1 MSLSAAAAVTRTK
14 DGERAPQE
22 EATLTSVQEAAEG
35 GKDEREL
42 ASSSAPLK
50 ACPAEELPRRSFHI
64 PRKNKE
70 KQALFQYLPPESREF
85 EDIMKILSTSYLQS
99 SSAGAFVYTKAQLVQ
114 NELLEKDFAEKRRE
128 MKQNGRTDSELLES
142 YGFLLLESYK
152 LQGVCKK
159 GLLVR
164 HARTTTLGDPAKG
177 VYLSRYSD
185 LLQINPFNVDA
196 AGDIIIFK
204 VLKGKVK
211 TISMSRNIL
220 DPTPNFDC
228 HVSTNAHK
236 VTSCL
241 SYRAFELTQ
250 QYFYEY
256 KFDEIKERP
265 RHVRPHAVV
274 SFIYK
279 GNAALSTHKPM
290 PPLRSNSR
298 NSECSEGLTRKSI
311 YTVWT
316 GQLLNQGKVLC
327 HVAIRSFT
335 QLFLPFKLP
344 EQLEMEKAMK
354 LAEVK
359 WRIPIAL
366 LSWDTYVDTGKGSQ
380 NGLHGSLFEVVD
392 VSKHNSISSL
402 LLMLEKEKMV
412 LVKPLDDQG
421 FLFLLSSKQLTNSN
435 GIERGWTQSLL
446 ALFLSQE
453 SRGEV
458 KPSLG
463 VAVAVEDLR
472 PDARNPII
480 PHLKTFLPALHY
492 ALCTLRASHPADPG
506 AEVEREARAYMIGCS
521 NKTHQS
527 FHLAE
532 YKENCKVQKK
542 VYSYSRMN
550 HDVEGSLHS
559 YFYNPK
565 FYQLAVAVAKEIVDV
580 VPPPVCDTSML
591 DVRASEIR
599 LFSRDG
605 ARTRQPQ
612 PMNDPGKMK
621 ELLKLIHLR
630 KRNVAEEEGERNLV
644 GDCGDRKR
652 KAEDEAVGLVK
663 KYLRTEDNRRES
675 GGEEG
680 HYRDCLSAVM
690 RCMRVYDTDLRLQE
704 PQSTSVPSTQT
715 MLTMLFDTLQQVMA
729 QHSEASNSLHNSG
742 ENPELGDETLRT
754 ALELGLPVHCDIDLR
769 NWPDVVGPDDLEEQ
783 TDGSLSSP
791 DEFSP
796 SNNNE
801 LQDDPDLA
809 KVPWKLIPITGIKPC
824 QYSSL
829 NEGNPFDPR
838 FMAVSSSTEHCA
850 SSERRGHVC
859 MEVDLQVVNNGLNVI
874 LNKDCNLTDSIPTE
888 EPKSMKTIPVT
899 EPKRADIV
907 LSTEPRRTGITS
919 TTGPKQTDTFSPAEP
934 QRTHTA
940 PPVDPKRT
948 DMDPQTEPQHTDM
961 APPGQLKQTHAAPPV
976 ESKRTETVPQ
986 TEPKRNP
993 TIPQAKLKQNRTAPP
1008 AEPKR
1013 ADTVLPAEPKRA
1025 DTASPAKPEQADD
1038 IAFEEAKD
1046 IESIGKNH
1054 LKKAETVPSNNT
1066 TNTDELVSQGPSI
1079 VDTILNEEFSN
1090 FSTEIQKLLKGEQ
1103 VEYHSEMSMTF
1114 PQDLQWQDEVVFSEY
1129 VSHYTHPVP
1138 VHSYISTLRD
1148 HMNQLINCPSDH
1160 WEKATVCIPP
1170 PSSVCDHA
1178 SLSAHSPARS
1188 VSFPCTSLNCTADT
1202 TLPTSEPVH
1211 SPPQHAVTTDFY
1223 QPLLNCSP
1231 DLQSPV
1237 VDSSGHTPLNTNVPV
1252 PEPMSKS
1259 INSVISQIRPDMF
1272 NTLLEIMKD
1281 VQKNTVKFYVHSMEE
1296 NSVCSEIK
1304 DYLIQLGN
1312 AECKPHVFLES
1323 KNSLDKLLIIIQNKD
1338 IAAHIHTIPLLLY
1351 LKKLSS
1357 VSFAGVDSLEDVKN
1371 HTYNELFVSG
1381 GFIVSD
1387 EFVLNPDF
1395 ITQNRLQLLLT
1406 FLEEKN
1412 CANTHWCWKVHCKTH
1427 KKLKELARV
1436 NNEALGLLNLLSTYQ
1451 RRHVVEFLPYHECDC
1466 GTRQAPDLEC
1476 LIKLQAQNVHYRHI
1490 IFLTE
1495 RHFEMFPHH
1504 SKNGIMI
1511 ASISNIMD
1519 SLPGCT
1525 SSTASCLETLE
1536 PNPSCPLVMF
1546 TEKEKNAEKR
1556 MLDFTE
1562 GSSGTCNLNVPPYE
1576 REVELLVP
1584 PPPPHQTDPFQLPYV
1599 DQLTPELQPPS
1610 TEMPKEFTALKQA
1623 ISFKDS
1629 HQLRRQCLGSELGV
1643 TLPQGEKLKS
1653 YQSFLHPTSTWPVQS
1668 PFGAEIY
1675 SSLTPASISAFLS
1688 HQAMPDSCYWTTR
1701 RSGSIEDSTQP
1712 KKTGWTSIGQGSHEE
1727 PSPSSW
1733 SFVMGAAIDSVD
1745 FQPSSTQQFVSE
1757 WEATFKARR

>member
-1 MSLSAAAAVTRTK
+1 MCKCPRVYLHKPRCIALMQSSCKHEIYDAGAGQLPCHAPHFHPFSAQSTAMQKINLAVKPMNLINSLC
-14 DGERAPQE
+14 
-22 EATLTSVQEAAEG
+22 
-35 GKDEREL
+35 
-42 ASSSAPLK
+42 PL
-50 ACPAEELPRRSFHI
+50 LYT
-64 PRKNKE
+64 
-70 KQALFQYLPPESREF
+70 ALFQYLPPESREF

-152 LQGVCKK
+152 V
-159 GLLVR
+159 GLLEFKV
-164 HARTTTLGDPAKG
+164 ASVYLAG

-298 NSECSEGLTRKSI
+298 NSECRLTRKSI

-366 LSWDTYVDTGKGSQ
+366 LSWDTYVDTGKGE

-458 KPSLG
+458 KPL
-463 VAVAVEDLR
+463 EDLR

-675 GGEEG
+675 GGG
-680 HYRDCLSAVM
+680 AYI
-690 RCMRVYDTDLRLQE
+690 
-704 PQSTSVPSTQT
+704 
-715 MLTMLFDTLQQVMA
+715 F
-729 QHSEASNSLHNSG
+729 
-742 ENPELGDETLRT
+742 
-754 ALELGLPVHCDIDLR
+754 
-769 NWPDVVGPDDLEEQ
+769 
-783 TDGSLSSP
+783 
-791 DEFSP
+791 
-796 SNNNE
+796 
-801 LQDDPDLA
+801 
-809 KVPWKLIPITGIKPC
+809 
-824 QYSSL
+824 
-829 NEGNPFDPR
+829 
-838 FMAVSSSTEHCA
+838 
-850 SSERRGHVC
+850 ERRIATREQLLERWSVGKHVFD
-859 MEVDLQVVNNGLNVI
+859 EY
-874 LNKDCNLTDSIPTE
+874 
-888 EPKSMKTIPVT
+888 
-899 EPKRADIV
+899 
-907 LSTEPRRTGITS
+907 
-919 TTGPKQTDTFSPAEP
+919 
-934 QRTHTA
+934 
-940 PPVDPKRT
+940 
-948 DMDPQTEPQHTDM
+948 
-961 APPGQLKQTHAAPPV
+961 
-976 ESKRTETVPQ
+976 
-986 TEPKRNP
+986 
-993 TIPQAKLKQNRTAPP
+993 
-1008 AEPKR
+1008 
-1013 ADTVLPAEPKRA
+1013 
-1025 DTASPAKPEQADD
+1025 D

-1395 ITQNRLQLLLT
+1395 ITQSELQLLLT

-1546 TEKEKNAEKR
+1546 TG
-1556 MLDFTE
+1556 L
-1562 GSSGTCNLNVPPYE
+1562 
-1576 REVELLVP
+1576 
-1584 PPPPHQTDPFQLPYV
+1584 
-1599 DQLTPELQPPS
+1599 
-1610 TEMPKEFTALKQA
+1610 
-1623 ISFKDS
+1623 
-1629 HQLRRQCLGSELGV
+1629 
-1643 TLPQGEKLKS
+1643 
-1653 YQSFLHPTSTWPVQS
+1653 
-1668 PFGAEIY
+1668 
-1675 SSLTPASISAFLS
+1675 
-1688 HQAMPDSCYWTTR
+1688 
-1701 RSGSIEDSTQP
+1701 
-1712 KKTGWTSIGQGSHEE
+1712 
-1727 PSPSSW
+1727 
-1733 SFVMGAAIDSVD
+1733 
-1745 FQPSSTQQFVSE
+1745 
-1757 WEATFKARR
+1757 

>member
-1 MSLSAAAAVTRTK
+1 
-14 DGERAPQE
+14 
-22 EATLTSVQEAAEG
+22 
-35 GKDEREL
+35 
-42 ASSSAPLK
+42 
-50 ACPAEELPRRSFHI
+50 
-64 PRKNKE
+64 
-70 KQALFQYLPPESREF
+70 
-85 EDIMKILSTSYLQS
+85 MKILSTSYLQS

-290 PPLRSNSR
+290 PPLR
-298 NSECSEGLTRKSI
+298 KSI

-435 GIERGWTQSLL
+435 
-446 ALFLSQE
+446 A
-453 SRGEV
+453 
-458 KPSLG
+458 LG

-675 GGEEG
+675 GGGAYIFERRIATREEG

-809 KVPWKLIPITGIKPC
+809 KVPWKLIPI
-824 QYSSL
+824 
-829 NEGNPFDPR
+829 
-838 FMAVSSSTEHCA
+838 
-850 SSERRGHVC
+850 
-859 MEVDLQVVNNGLNVI
+859 
-874 LNKDCNLTDSIPTE
+874 
-888 EPKSMKTIPVT
+888 
-899 EPKRADIV
+899 
-907 LSTEPRRTGITS
+907 TEPRRTGITS

-1495 RHFEMFPHH
+1495 
-1504 SKNGIMI
+1504 
-1511 ASISNIMD
+1511 
-1519 SLPGCT
+1519 
-1525 SSTASCLETLE
+1525 
-1536 PNPSCPLVMF
+1536 
-1546 TEKEKNAEKR
+1546 KEKNAEKR

-1562 GSSGTCNLNVPPYE
+1562 GSSGYA
-1576 REVELLVP
+1576 RFLLLD
-1584 PPPPHQTDPFQLPYV
+1584 H
-1599 DQLTPELQPPS
+1599 
-1610 TEMPKEFTALKQA
+1610 KEIRQ
-1623 ISFKDS
+1623 
-1629 HQLRRQCLGSELGV
+1629 HRRLHTTKEDRMDLYRPGV
-1643 TLPQGEKLKS
+1643 T
-1653 YQSFLHPTSTWPVQS
+1653 
-1668 PFGAEIY
+1668 
-1675 SSLTPASISAFLS
+1675 
-1688 HQAMPDSCYWTTR
+1688 
-1701 RSGSIEDSTQP
+1701 
-1712 KKTGWTSIGQGSHEE
+1712 
-1727 PSPSSW
+1727 
-1733 SFVMGAAIDSVD
+1733 
-1745 FQPSSTQQFVSE
+1745 
-1757 WEATFKARR
+1757 